1 MRAISGSEITPFQE
15 LSTSSEAR
23 SYLPCDVSG
32 TASICGH
39 HFDHLEVEIGSLG
52 FLEIKSFPLNGEM
65 TITLFAL
72 QTQLSQRKQ
81 GRGDKEKWAK
91 SRRLRS

>member
-1 MRAISGSEITPFQE
+1 MTAFSGSEITPFRE
-15 LSTSSEAR
+15 PSSSSEAR
-23 SYLPCDVSG
+23 SYLPRDVSG
-32 TASICGH
+32 TASISGH
-39 HFDHLEVEIGSLG
+39 HFDHMEVEIGSLG
-52 FLEIKSFPLNGEM
+52 FLEIKSFPLNCEM

-81 GRGDKEKWAK
+81 GRGEKEKWAK